1 MQTIVVKFGGSSLA
15 NADQIRKAAAIIR
28 EKSARR
34 YVVVSAPGKS
44 FPEDTKVTDL
54 LYSCYDRA
62 VHHEEY
68 ESVLSIIE
76 GRFADIIKELEVEL
90 DLSAD
95 FAALRHNLDTCPSAD
110 YAASRGEYLNA
121 RVISAF
127 LGYPMLDTADY
138 IRFTEDGKYDQKAT
152 EALLIPALK
161 NTVKAVLPGFY
172 GAYPDGTVHTFS
184 RGGSDITGA
193 IVAKAAGARIYEN
206 WTDVSGML
214 VADPRIVEN
223 PKPIESLTYRELR
236 ELSYMGAAVLHE
248 EAVFPVRQAGIPIN
262 IRNTNLPS
270 DEGTM
275 ILHHLPQGSRP
286 KIITGIAGNH
296 GFSVVRIEKTMMNNE
311 VGFGAKVLQIFA
323 EFNLSFEHMPSGIDT
338 LSVVVSTEKLAPVK
352 NELMKRLQEV
362 TEADV
367 IYAEDEMAIIAVVG
381 HGMVRAKGT
390 AARVLTAIAKS
401 EINIRMID
409 QGSGELNIIIG
420 VHEKDYITAIRALYK
435 EFERDL

>member
-15 NADQIRKAAAIIR
+15 NADQIRKAAAIIK
-28 EKSARR
+28 EKSDRR
-34 YVVVSAPGKS
+34 YVVVSAPGKVHAD
-44 FPEDTKVTDL
+44 DTKITDL
-54 LYSCYDRA
+54 LYRCYNRA
-62 VHHEEY
+62 VAHQEY

-76 GRFADIIKELEVEL
+76 QRFSEIIEDLGVEV
-90 DLSAD
+90 DLSED
-95 FAALRHNLDTCPSAD
+95 FKALRQNLDTNPSVD
-110 YAASRGEYLNA
+110 FAASRGEYLNA

-127 LGYPMLDTADY
+127 LGFPMLDAADY

-161 NTVKAVLPGFY
+161 QNAKAVLPGFY
-172 GAYPDGTVHTFS
+172 GAFPDGTVHTFS

-193 IVAKAAGARIYEN
+193 IVAKAAGAKVYEN

-214 VADPRIVEN
+214 VADPRIVDN

-262 IRNTNLPS
+262 IRNTNCP
-270 DEGTM
+270 EAPGTM
-275 ILHHLPQGSRP
+275 ILHHLPQSVKP
-286 KIITGIAGNH
+286 KLITGVAGNR

-311 VGFGAKVLQIFA
+311 IGFGAKVLEIFA
-323 EFNLSFEHMPSGIDT
+323 DFNLSFEHMPSGIDT
-338 LSVVVSTEKLAPVK
+338 LSVVVSTASLAPVK
-352 NELMKRLQEV
+352 NELMKRLQKE

-381 HGMVRAKGT
+381 HGMVRSKGT
-390 AARVLTAIAKS
+390 AARVISAVS
-401 EINIRMID
+401 RCDINIRMID

-420 VHEKDYITAIRALYK
+420 VHEKDYINAVRALYA
-435 EFERDL
+435 EFEKDL

>member
-15 NADQIRKAAAIIR
+15 NAAQIRKAAAIIQ

-54 LYSCYDRA
+54 LYRCYDRA
-62 VHHEEY
+62 MAHEEF

-76 GRFADIIKELEVEL
+76 GRFADIIKELGVEL

-95 FAALRHNLDTCPSAD
+95 FDALRENLTKHPSAD

-121 RVISAF
+121 RVISAY

-138 IRFTEDGKYDQKAT
+138 VRFTADGKYDQEAT
-152 EALLIPALK
+152 EALLVPALK
-161 NTVKAVLPGFY
+161 KNIKAVLPGFY

-193 IVAKAAGARIYEN
+193 IVAKAAGAKIYEN

-248 EAVFPVRQAGIPIN
+248 DAVFPVRQAGIPIN
-262 IRNTNLPS
+262 IRNTNARA
-270 DEGTM
+270 DDGTM
-275 ILHHLPQGSRP
+275 ILHHLPQGFKP

-311 VGFGAKVLQIFA
+311 VGFGAKVLEIFA
-323 EFNLSFEHMPSGIDT
+323 EFGLSFEHMPSGIDT
-338 LSVVVSTEKLAPVK
+338 LSVVLSTDALTPVK
-352 NELMKRLQEV
+352 NELMKRLQKE

-367 IYAEDEMAIIAVVG
+367 IYVEDEMAIIAVVG

-435 EFERDL
+435 EFEKDL